1 MKIHH
6 KAERPLLYL
15 SGPLA
20 VGEDKLRDMG
30 CRYRCFSYAYVCK
43 GAFFYSKTY
52 RKQLDR
58 CLELGTGVMMDSSA
72 FSFHEFVR
80 KRSGKYAGADLE
92 KMREDTIERYV
103 DFAKRDG
110 KKWDFYVTFDYVK
123 HCPTIYEMTK
133 RLEKEGIRPVP
144 VYHGDH
150 GTEWIER
157 YCKEGYKL
165 IGIGSLIRSY
175 KNKKRYYDKC
185 FNIAEK
191 YGVLLHGLG
200 QTALSHMFM
209 FPWYSLD
216 SATWAK
222 FAAYGFIIYPD
233 LNRNTIGAYHVTG
246 RKLGSTELHNLSKDM
261 QKAIARSVEECGFD
275 LDVLKTDG
283 RQRALYNVYVFCNK
297 LHQLKE
303 IVSQTKAKW
312 SVLS

>member
-1 MKIHH
+1 MKIHRDE
-6 KAERPLLYL
+6 KRPLLYL

-20 VGEDKLRDMG
+20 VGEDNLYKMG

-52 RKQLDR
+52 ATQLQR
-58 CLELGTGVMMDSSA
+58 SLELGMGIMMDSSA

-80 KRSGKYAGADLE
+80 KRSGKYVGADLE
-92 KMREDTIERYV
+92 KMRYDTIERYV
-103 DFAKRDG
+103 DYVKRQG
-110 KKWDFYVTFDYVK
+110 KQWDFYVTFDYIK

-133 RLEKEGIRPVP
+133 RLEKEGIRPIP

-165 IGIGSLIRSY
+165 IGIGSLVRSY
-175 KNKKRYYDKC
+175 KRKKQYYDKC

-200 QTALSHMFM
+200 QTSLSHMFM

-222 FAAYGFIIYPD
+222 FAAYGYIIYPNV
-233 LNRNTIGAYHVTG
+233 NRNTLSAYHITDQDVG
-246 RKLGSTELHNLSKDM
+246 ATELRHM
-261 QKAIARSVEECGFD
+261 PKATQNDIAEKVAANGFD
-275 LDVLKTDG
+275 LEVLKTDG

-303 IVSQTKAKW
+303 VVSQTKSKW
-312 SVLS
+312 RSLQ